1 MLEREI
7 AIYKRL
13 LQRDFQVSFVTYGG
27 PADLAYSDRMQ
38 GIGILCNETNLPP
51 AAYENSLCSLH
62 GDTLSQCHVIKTNQ
76 IYGADLALRACQ
88 VFQKPLVARCG
99 YMWSQN
105 AARERGFNSEAA
117 IHAREIEKQ
126 VFRAANRV
134 VVTTSAMQS
143 DVVQRIPEA
152 ARKITVIPNY
162 VDTSVFQPRSGLRD
176 DSEVIF
182 VGRIAPEKNLP
193 ALLEAI
199 ESLQVRLRIIGE
211 GKIRPELQRRFAS
224 LDGRV
229 IWEGNVPNSALPEY
243 LNGAGLFVLL
253 SFYEGHP
260 KALIEAMACGLPVI
274 GADSPGIRELI
285 RHGETGYLCAT
296 EPAAIRH
303 AIEELIARPA
313 LRARMG
319 HNARQYVLANYSLDR
334 ILESELALL
343 EDVRTQANAPSS
355 K

>member
-13 LQRDFQVSFVTYGG
+13 LKRDFQVSFVTYGG
-27 PADLAYSDRMQ
+27 PADLAYSDRME
-38 GIGILCNETNLPP
+38 GISILCNETDLPS

-62 GDTLSQCHVIKTNQ
+62 GDTLSRCHIIKTNQ
-76 IYGADLALRACQ
+76 IYGADLALRACRA
-88 VFQKPLVARCG
+88 FQKPLIARCG
-99 YMWSQN
+99 YLWSQN
-105 AARERGFNSEAA
+105 AAREHGFHSEAA
-117 IHAREIEKQ
+117 IHAREVEKQ

-134 VVTTSAMQS
+134 VVTTPAMQS
-143 DVVQRIPEA
+143 DVVKRIPDA
-152 ARKITVIPNY
+152 ASKIAVIPNY
-162 VDTSVFQPRSGLRD
+162 VDTSVFQPRSDLRD
-176 DSEVIF
+176 ERELIF

-199 ESLQVRLRIIGE
+199 ESLKVRLRIIGE
-211 GKIRPELQRRFAS
+211 GKIRPDLQRRFAS

-229 IWEGNVPNSALPEY
+229 IWEGNVPNSALPGY
-243 LNGAGLFVLL
+243 LNGAALFVLP

-260 KALIEAMACGLPVI
+260 KALIEAMACALPVI

-285 RHGETGYLCAT
+285 HHGETGYLSAA
-296 EPAAIRH
+296 EPAAIRQ

-319 HNARQYVLANYSLDR
+319 HNARHYVMKYYSLDR

-343 EDVRTQANAPSS
+343 KDAAT
-355 K
+355 